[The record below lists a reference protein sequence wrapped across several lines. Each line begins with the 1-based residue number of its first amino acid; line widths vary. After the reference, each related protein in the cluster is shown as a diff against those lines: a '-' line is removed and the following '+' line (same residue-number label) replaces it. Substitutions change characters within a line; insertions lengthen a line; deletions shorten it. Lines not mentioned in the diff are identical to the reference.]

1 MKTVKEW
8 KLVQKRGSGR
18 PKAFD
23 NIYELF
29 YELIKYGESSRFL
42 DSTIYFHGLLLLII
56 DSDVI
61 ELLEN
66 DKFKFQLL
74 PALEQA
80 SEQILDFFDGKEYPK
95 FELGFSSDRTLYGI
109 YTYNMLKKISQCWR
123 RNSPQTIMDAMPDPS
138 WYHECF
144 KYYKF

>member
-1 MKTVKEW
+1 MKTVKDW

-29 YELIKYGESSRFL
+29 HILIASGNSERFL

-61 ELLEN
+61 ELLSN

-74 PALEQA
+74 SALEQA
-80 SEQILDFFDGKEYPK
+80 HEQILDFFDGKEYPK
-95 FELGFSSDRTLYGI
+95 FEIGFSSDRTLYGI

-123 RNSPQTIMDAMPDPS
+123 RNSPQTIMDSMPDPS
-138 WYHECF
+138 WYNEWL

>member
-1 MKTVKEW
+1 MKTVKDW

-95 FELGFSSDRTLYGI
+95 FKDNYFSGEVCYDLYTI
-109 YTYNMLKKISQCWR
+109 QILKKISQCWH

-138 WYHECF
+138 WYHECL

>member
-1 MKTVKEW
+1 MKTVKDW

-29 YELIKYGESSRFL
+29 NILIASGNSERFL

-61 ELLEN
+61 ELLSN

-74 PALEQA
+74 SALEQA
-80 SEQILDFFDGKEYPK
+80 HEQILDFFDGKEYPK
-95 FELGFSSDRTLYGI
+95 FEIGFSSDRTLYGI

-138 WYHECF
+138 WYNEWL